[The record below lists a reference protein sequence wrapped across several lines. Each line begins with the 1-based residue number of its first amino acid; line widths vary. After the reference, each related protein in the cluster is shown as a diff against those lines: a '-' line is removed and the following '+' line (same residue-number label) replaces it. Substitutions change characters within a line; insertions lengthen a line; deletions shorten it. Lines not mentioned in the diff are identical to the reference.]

1 MGRMTSAMLVFYGK
15 MSRTYAVVMMS
26 AVVLVLF
33 QLYYFLYETNLND
46 IRQRNPPK
54 PQFYSTGAGEQKPNI
69 LFLLVDDLGFNDV
82 GYHAKDG
89 GSAIRT
95 PTIDAL
101 AEEGVKLE
109 NYYVQ
114 PLCSPTRSQLMT
126 GRYQV
131 LRVLS
136 SPSDI

>member
-1 MGRMTSAMLVFYGK
+1 MGRMTSALLTIYGK
-15 MSRTYAVVMMS
+15 MSRTYVVFIMS
-26 AVVLVLF
+26 AVVLVLV
-33 QLYYFLYETNLND
+33 QLYVLYESNLTA
-46 IRQRNPPK
+46 IQQQTPPK
-54 PQFYSTGAGEQKPNI
+54 PQYSSGVREQKPNI

-82 GYHAKDG
+82 SYHGKDG
-89 GSAIRT
+89 GSAIKT

-101 AEEGVKLE
+101 AKQGVKLE

-131 LRVLS
+131 IWVLYFTGS
-136 SPSDI
+136 